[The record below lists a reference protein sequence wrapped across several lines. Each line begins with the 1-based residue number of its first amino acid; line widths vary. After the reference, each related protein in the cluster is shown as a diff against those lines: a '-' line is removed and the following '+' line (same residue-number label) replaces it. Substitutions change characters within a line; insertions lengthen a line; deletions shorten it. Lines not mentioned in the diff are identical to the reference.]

1 MSCRRGRIVLTC
13 KALWV
18 VPVGSL
24 GVWLVTESSHP
35 GSRHRQPQAA
45 DSRCIS
51 KGTRLLSR
59 FPASLTAYVS
69 GLIAGHV
76 TLQRTAGT
84 TGVSLLVVSRSLQIR
99 SVS

>member
-1 MSCRRGRIVLTC
+1 ML
-13 KALWV
+13 
-18 VPVGSL
+18 VGSL
-24 GVWLVTESSHP
+24 GVWLVTEGSHP
-35 GSRHRQPQAA
+35 GLSNVIASGLIAKHVSVQFLPQAA

-76 TLQRTAGT
+76 TLQRTKGT
-84 TGVSLLVVSRSLQIR
+84 TGVSLLVVSRSLPIR

>member
-13 KALWV
+13 KALWAV
-18 VPVGSL
+18 LVGSL
-24 GVWLVTESSHP
+24 GVWLVMERSHP
-35 GSRHRQPQAA
+35 GLSNAGA
-45 DSRCIS
+45 
-51 KGTRLLSR
+51 RLLSR

-76 TLQRTAGT
+76 TLQRTTGT
-84 TGVSLLVVSRSLQIR
+84 TGVSLLVVSRSLQSR